1 MDIIVLIKQ
10 TVDMDQIRLNEN
22 NEVIAEDLP
31 LKTDVLSKNAIETAV
46 QLKEK
51 YGGKVTGII
60 FGTEKATSS
69 MKEAYAMGV
78 DDGYIIKGYKKSD
91 PIITSRVLS
100 NKIKEI
106 KNDLIILGNQSSDS
120 YSGLLAGLLASEL
133 DMNLLSNAIKI
144 DVNGDNVNVTMEAE
158 KEEITMESKLPAII
172 SVAQEINEPRLP
184 NVMKIMAAGKKN
196 INIEETDVKYENDDK
211 ILSDK
216 APENKRK
223 KIIYEDGNG
232 IDEIAKILRVVK

>member
-10 TVDMDQIRLNEN
+10 TVDMDQIKLNDSNEAITEN
-22 NEVIAEDLP
+22 LP
-31 LKTDVLSKNAIETAV
+31 LKTDILSKNAIEAAV

-51 YGGKVTGII
+51 YGGNVTGII

-78 DDGYIIKGYKKSD
+78 DDGYIIKGYEKSD
-91 PIITSRVLS
+91 PLITSKVLS
-100 NKIKEI
+100 DKIKTI

-120 YSGLLAGLLASEL
+120 YSGLLQGLLASKL
-133 DMNLLSNAIKI
+133 NVSLLSNAIKI
-144 DVNGDNVNVTMEAE
+144 EINNGNVDVTTESENED
-158 KEEITMESKLPAII
+158 IIMESPLPAII

-184 NVMKIMAAGKKN
+184 NVMKIMAAGRKN
-196 INIEETDVKYENDDK
+196 INIEDTDIKYGDDDK
-211 ILSDK
+211 ILSNK

-223 KIIYEDGNG
+223 KIVYEDSKG

>member
-10 TVDMDQIRLNEN
+10 TIDMDQIKLNDSNEAITEN
-22 NEVIAEDLP
+22 LP
-31 LKTDVLSKNAIETAV
+31 LKTDVLSKNAIEAAV
-46 QLKEK
+46 QLKER

-78 DDGYIIKGYKKSD
+78 DDGYIIKGYERSD
-91 PIITSRVLS
+91 PFITSKVLS
-100 NKIKEI
+100 DKIKTI

-120 YSGLLAGLLASEL
+120 YSGLLQGLLASEL
-133 DMNLLSNAIKI
+133 NMNLLSNAIKI
-144 DVNGDNVNVTMEAE
+144 EINGSNVDVTVESEN
-158 KEEITMESKLPAII
+158 EEITVESPLPAII

-184 NVMKIMAAGKKN
+184 NVMKIMAAGRKN
-196 INIEETDVKYENDDK
+196 INIEKPDIKYEDDDK

-223 KIIYEDGNG
+223 KIIYEDNKGV
-232 IDEIAKILRVVK
+232 DEIAKILRVVK